1 MPVYGQS
8 TELNQRLSS
17 LISCIFCNSND
28 LYDGI
33 DQSIKFPA
41 SVTPSRLNS
50 RRPLFSDAI
59 LRKASRLEEIR
70 MKPKSSGVVS
80 NTTTTVLEIVLVANQ
95 EDSARC
101 NLLANLVSHLFAM
114 PEEHTDNL
122 RLEVTSVR
130 SNAIR

>member
-17 LISCIFCNSND
+17 LMSCIFCNSND

-33 DQSIKFPA
+33 NQSIKFPA

-50 RRPLFSDAI
+50 RRPLFSEAI
-59 LRKASRLEEIR
+59 LHKASISEKIR
-70 MKPKSSGVVS
+70 WKPKSLGVVPD
-80 NTTTTVLEIVLVANQ
+80 TTTVLEIVLVVNQ

-101 NLLANLVSHLFAM
+101 NLLANLVSNLFAM
-114 PEEHTDNL
+114 PEEHTNNL
-122 RLEVTSVR
+122 LLEVTSVR

>member
-1 MPVYGQS
+1 MPIYGQS

-17 LISCIFCNSND
+17 LMSCIFCNSND

-33 DQSIKFPA
+33 NQSIKFPV

-50 RRPLFSDAI
+50 RRPLFSDSI
-59 LRKASRLEEIR
+59 LQKASRLEKIR
-70 MKPKSSGVVS
+70 WKPKSLGVVPD
-80 NTTTTVLEIVLVANQ
+80 TRTTVLEIVLVANQ

-114 PEEHTDNL
+114 PEEHTNNL
-122 RLEVTSVR
+122 LLEVTSVR